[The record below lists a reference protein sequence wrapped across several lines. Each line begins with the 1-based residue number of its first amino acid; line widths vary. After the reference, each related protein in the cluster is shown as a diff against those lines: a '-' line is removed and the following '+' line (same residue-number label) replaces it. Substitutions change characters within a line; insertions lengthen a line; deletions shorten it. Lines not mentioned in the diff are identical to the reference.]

1 MRKITLF
8 LALMVAMV
16 TTTMAQTFEIIDI
29 ASNADKML
37 YSNAPCTDTRW
48 GDEFKTWQ
56 VLFDNDAETIF
67 HSEYASGKASVDGL
81 DHYLRVD
88 MGEGNSVSLFKF
100 TFTTR
105 AKNCE
110 VNSPLEMVVEG
121 SNEADGAY
129 TEIAK
134 LTDLPTT
141 NSTVYN
147 SDVLGSEDVAYRYI
161 RYRVTETLG
170 HKNDPAAQKDA
181 SGKVFFFISEFGM
194 SRLAATV
201 EPEPEPEPEQQ
212 NLRLLNTRPSS
223 NDEIEGIAT
232 SWEFIFSEG
241 AKVADNAVKELEI
254 KNEANEVIACVG
266 LTGVGSYENSIFT
279 SIVAIDT
286 IWNEWYDEYTGETI
300 KYPSMVYPTGLD
312 TPGIY
317 TMTIPAG
324 TFVSAQDN
332 NIAIAETTLT
342 FNVIAPK
349 PNWWTDYDYTTTVKE
364 FETITI
370 SFENVKEVKLNE
382 GVLPMLFTAAGGEYI
397 GTAELV
403 EEVDE
408 NEGKTTYRI
417 KVSFGEKFSEEDQ
430 YYITIPAEMFTM
442 NNEVS
447 NEEKQITL
455 EILAPVEV
463 TPLAIESITPKF
475 GENGEFLEVWIVYN
489 QRVYCG
495 NQDNY
500 WSSYVVNLTDA
511 DGNQHPMW
519 QKDPYDPTTWAQVIP
534 GNTVVLIPVKV
545 NEEGYPY
552 EYNEFYQVMTSPI
565 TTPGEYTLNLADVTV
580 RYGYDNVSYDYSAGG
595 SCEGT
600 EVITVGNDTAVEGIE
615 AETENA
621 EIYDLTGRRV
631 EKITNAGIYIVNGV
645 KKVIK

>member
-37 YSNAPCTDTRW
+37 YSNAPCTDTSW

-105 AKNCE
+105 AKNCD

-141 NSTVYN
+141 NATVYN

-170 HKNDPAAQKDA
+170 HKNYPTGQIDA
-181 SGKVFFFISEFGM
+181 NGKVFFFISEFGM

-201 EPEPEPEPEQQ
+201 EPEPEPEQQ
-212 NLRLLNTRPSS
+212 SLRLLNTRPSS

-279 SIVAIDT
+279 SIAPIDT
-286 IWNEWYDEYTGETI
+286 IWNEYYDEYTGETI
-300 KYPSMVYPTGLD
+300 KYPSMVYPTGLN

-332 NIAIAETTLT
+332 NIAIAETILT
-342 FNVIAPK
+342 FNVVAPK
-349 PNWWTDYDYTTTVKE
+349 PNWWTDYDYTPTVKE

-382 GVLPMLFTAAGGEYI
+382 GVAPMLYTATGAEYT

-403 EEVDE
+403 KEVDE
-408 NEGKTTYRI
+408 KEGKTTYKI

-430 YYITIPAEMFTM
+430 YYIMIPAEMFTM
-442 NNEVS
+442 DNEVS

-495 NQDNY
+495 NQENY
-500 WSSYVVNLTDA
+500 WSYYVVNLTDA
-511 DGNQHPMW
+511 DGNQYPMW
-519 QKDPYDPTTWAQVIP
+519 QKDPYDPAQGWAQVIP
-534 GNTVVLIPVKV
+534 GNTVVLIPVKT

-552 EYNEFYQVMTSPI
+552 EYNEYGQVLISPI
-565 TTPGEYTLNLADVTV
+565 TTPGQYTLNLADVTV
-580 RYGYDNVSYDYSAGG
+580 RYGYDAVAYDYSAGG
-595 SCEGT
+595 YCEGT
-600 EVITVGNDTAVEGIE
+600 EVITIGEDTAVEGIE
-615 AETENA
+615 AEAENA